1 MARFGS
7 IAYAPMIE
15 SVNRKFVRRQD
26 VVGKNISFAM
36 GGGTR
41 TTAYAGIGPV
51 AKNYMF
57 MRKFGITV
65 APTTQQMQLREDFGL
80 VAKARA
86 YIKKDLTQIPS
97 VQTLWKQASEDPSKL
112 ISGVSAY
119 GRSYNG
125 WIFAVCYARVTD
137 NPEITFDELKK
148 FPTAFDA

>member
-1 MARFGS
+1 MARYGS

-15 SVNRKFVRRQD
+15 SVNRKFVRCQD

-41 TTAYAGIGPV
+41 TTAYAGIGPI

-57 MRKFGITV
+57 MRKFGISV
-65 APTTQQMQLREDFGL
+65 APTAQQIELRENFGIS
-80 VAKARA
+80 AKARA
-86 YIKKDLTQIPS
+86 FIKKDLAQIPS
-97 VQTLWKQASEDPSKL
+97 VQNLWKQAKDDASKL

-119 GRSYNG
+119 GRSFDG
-125 WIFAVCYARVTD
+125 WIFSVCYARVTY
-137 NPEITFDELKK
+137 NPEITFDVLKT

>member
-41 TTAYAGIGPV
+41 ITAYAGVGPV

-57 MRKFGITV
+57 MRKFGISV
-65 APTTQQMQLREDFGL
+65 APTAKQTQLREDFSL

-86 YIKKDLTQIPS
+86 YIKKDLAQISS
-97 VQTLWKQASEDPSKL
+97 VQNLWKQAKEDPAKL
-112 ISGVSAY
+112 ISGISAY
-119 GRSYNG
+119 GRSFDG
-125 WIFAVCYARVTD
+125 WIFNVCFARVAQ
-137 NPEITFDELKK
+137 NPEITWDTLKT

>member
-7 IAYAPMIE
+7 IAYAPIVE

-41 TTAYAGIGPV
+41 VNTYAGIGPV

-57 MRKFGITV
+57 MRKFGISV
-65 APTTQQMQLREDFGL
+65 APTEQQTQLREYFGIS
-80 VAKARA
+80 AKARA
-86 YIKKDLTQIPS
+86 YIKKDVTQISS
-97 VQTLWKQASEDPSKL
+97 VNNLWKQAKEDPSKL

-119 GRSYNG
+119 GRSYEG
-125 WIFAVCYARVTD
+125 WIFTVCYARVTD
-137 NPEITFDELKK
+137 NPEITFDVLKK

>member
-41 TTAYAGIGPV
+41 TTSYAGVGPV
-51 AKNYMF
+51 AKNYIF
-57 MRKFGITV
+57 LRKFGITV
-65 APTTQQMQLREDFGL
+65 APTAEQTQLRKYFGL
-80 VAKARA
+80 AAKARA
-86 YIKKDLTQIPS
+86 YIKKDLTQISS
-97 VQTLWKQASEDPSKL
+97 VQNLWKQASEDPSKL

-119 GRSYNG
+119 GRSYDG
-125 WIFAVCYARVTD
+125 WIFSVCYARVSD
-137 NPEITFDELKK
+137 NPEITWDALKT